1 MTGIGSSLADA
12 IRDRYALDRE
22 LGRGGMATVY
32 LADDRKH
39 GRKVA
44 IKVLHP
50 ELSAVLGSDRF
61 LAEIKLTASLQHP
74 HILGLIDSGAAN
86 GHLYYVMPFVAGE
99 SLRQRL
105 DREKQLPVAEAL
117 RLATEVADAL
127 DYAHQRG
134 VIHRDIKPENILL
147 QGGHALVADFGI
159 ALAVQEAG
167 GSRMTQTGLSLG
179 TPQYMSPEQASG
191 ERALTARSDIY
202 ALGAVTYEL
211 LTGDPPFTSN
221 TVQGVLAKV
230 MTEEPRRPSVLRK
243 SVPPHVDAALLTA
256 LQKIPADRFS
266 GSAEFARALAAP
278 AVPGRPTRI
287 APQRPKLLAALGVL
301 VLLALGGGYLVRQ
314 LHSREAVPE
323 APNDVRRLSL
333 SLPDTAPLA
342 IGTGRPALA
351 LVPDGSRLLYV
362 ARVHGENVVLIRD
375 LISDSLG
382 IIAGSIGATGPLVSP
397 SGDVAGFVV
406 GQDFVATPIN
416 GGRPR
421 LVEALTPVTRGAA
434 WLTDSTAAVA
444 TDPNG
449 WIVKVPLREGTTLEH
464 QLWLSSGP
472 DKAPGGGYAW
482 PELLPSGKALLYVI
496 TDGADP
502 STWRIAVRAL
512 SGGPERIVIEGGSN
526 PRYAGSGHIV
536 FVRQDALWAVPF
548 DPERLEVRGRPVLV
562 QQGVLTEADGL
573 AHYTLSTDGTL
584 VYAAGG
590 GWQPSRRLVWVSA
603 NGTLDTLPIAAGM
616 YENVALAPDGQRVAL
631 VRADGSNHDVWLGD
645 LTRGTLLP
653 LTHDPGEDGSP
664 VWSPDGRKIA
674 LASEQSGGP
683 PKLAIA
689 DLAGGGVRLAV
700 DTGPRFSAPTAWSS
714 DGRLYFVSSA
724 VGMGRSATGGDI
736 AVLDRSQE
744 RFWLQTTREE
754 RSAVPTPDGHW
765 VAYVSDE
772 SGRDEVYLRS
782 ASGTGEPIPV
792 STGGGVEP
800 RWGRSGRT
808 LYFRQG
814 DRVLA
819 VDITR
824 GTSASIHLSSPR
836 KFVQLPSSFVTGAG
850 FNGAAWDISPDE
862 RRVLGLEDRKFL
874 SVSTLRVVLH
884 WYAVLGRVA
893 PPERSK

>member
-1 MTGIGSSLADA
+1 
-12 IRDRYALDRE
+12 
-22 LGRGGMATVY
+22 MATVY
-32 LADDRKH
+32 LADDLKH
-39 GRKVA
+39 GRQVA

-105 DREKQLPVAEAL
+105 VREKQLPVAEAL

-134 VIHRDIKPENILL
+134 VVHRDIKPENILL

-159 ALAVQEAG
+159 ALALQEAG

-211 LTGDPPFTSN
+211 LTGDPPFTSS
-221 TVQGVLAKV
+221 TVQGILAKV

-278 AVPGRPTRI
+278 TVLGRPTGITPRTRRLI
-287 APQRPKLLAALGVL
+287 ATMSALA
-301 VLLALGGGYLVRQ
+301 LLALAGAYLVGQR
-314 LHSREAVPE
+314 HGRELVPG

-351 LVPDGSRLLYV
+351 MVPDGSRLLYV
-362 ARVHGENVVLIRD
+362 ARVHGENVVLTKD
-375 LISDSLG
+375 LTSDSLG
-382 IIAGSIGATGPLVSP
+382 IVAGSSGATGPLVSP
-397 SGDVAGFVV
+397 SGGMAGFFV
-406 GQDFVATPIN
+406 GQDLVAAPIN
-416 GGRPR
+416 GGRAR
-421 LVEALTPVTRGAA
+421 LVEAMTPVTRGAA

-449 WIVKVPLREGTTLEH
+449 WVVKVPLQVRTALEH
-464 QLWLSSGP
+464 QRWLSSGP
-472 DKAPGGGYAW
+472 EQAPGGGYAW

-512 SGGPERIVIEGGSN
+512 SGGTERTVIEGGSN
-526 PRYAGSGHIV
+526 PRYAASGHIV
-536 FVRQDALWAVPF
+536 FVRHDALWAVPF
-548 DPERLEVRGRPVLV
+548 DPERLEVRGHPVLV
-562 QQGVLTEADGL
+562 QQGVLTEADGF
-573 AHYTLSTDGTL
+573 AHYALAADGTL

-590 GWQPSRRLVWVSA
+590 GWQPSRRLVWVSPS
-603 NGTLDTLPIAAGM
+603 GTLDPLPIAAGM
-616 YENVALAPDGQRVAL
+616 YEDVALAPDGRRVAV

-645 LTRGTLLP
+645 LIRGTLTP

-664 VWSPDGRKIA
+664 VWSPDGREIA
-674 LASEQSGGP
+674 FASEQWGGP

-689 DLAGGGVRLAV
+689 DLAAGDLRLAV
-700 DTGPRFSAPTAWSS
+700 DSGPRFSAPTAWGS
-714 DGRLYFVSSA
+714 DGRLFFVSSA
-724 VGMGRSATGGDI
+724 VGMGRSETGGDI
-736 AVLDRSQE
+736 AVLDRSHE
-744 RFWLQTTREE
+744 RFWLQTKREE

-765 VAYVSDE
+765 VAYASDE
-772 SGRDEVYLRS
+772 SGREEVYLRS
-782 ASGTGEPIPV
+782 ASGIGEPIPV
-792 STGGGVEP
+792 STGGGAEP

-808 LYFRQG
+808 LYFRRG
-814 DRVLA
+814 DRILSVE
-819 VDITR
+819 IR
-824 GTSASIHLSSPR
+824 EGTSATIQLSSP
-836 KFVQLPSSFVTGAG
+836 KIFVQLPPSVVTDAG
-850 FNGAAWDISPDE
+850 FNGAAWDIAPDE
-862 RRVLGLEDRKFL
+862 QRVLGLEDRKFL
-874 SVSTLRVVLH
+874 SVTTLRVFLNWFGVLR
-884 WYAVLGRVA
+884 RVA
-893 PPERSK
+893 PAERDN